1 MDGDGR
7 EAGAAGGMGQD
18 ELWVRKEPGG
28 LRQGEKRHGAFG
40 AMNKACGKGIE
51 KGNGEMHDIRLQ
63 GKPPRMMRNGKGMG
77 HWTYGPMNQAPGKEM
92 FREGKGNC

>member
-1 MDGDGR
+1 M
-7 EAGAAGGMGQD
+7 ETGGKRVRVGGVAQD
-18 ELWVRKEPGG
+18 ELWVRREPGG
-28 LRQGEKRHGAFG
+28 LRQGEKRHGALG

-51 KGNGEMHDIRLQ
+51 QGNGEMHDIRLQ
-63 GKPPRMMRNGKGMG
+63 GKPARMLRNGKGIG